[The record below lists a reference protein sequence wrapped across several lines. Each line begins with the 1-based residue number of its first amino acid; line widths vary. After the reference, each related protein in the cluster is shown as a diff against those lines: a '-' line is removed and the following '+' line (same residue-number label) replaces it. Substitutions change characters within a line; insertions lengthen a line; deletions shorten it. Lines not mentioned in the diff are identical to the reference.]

1 LSASDAL
8 KDSAL
13 PRTTP
18 RNAPPGYITMSLAN
32 IPAPTNKRHQPSQE
46 EWKELKLKIWQLY
59 IEEDKSLDR
68 VVKLLGEKQDFVLT

>member
-1 LSASDAL
+1 
-8 KDSAL
+8 
-13 PRTTP
+13 
-18 RNAPPGYITMSLAN
+18 MSLVN